1 MADTFSQSLKLK
13 SQIAD
18 FKRFSSEIEPK
29 IKAGSSPKKAFVN
42 SAQSFASVESPCKSP
57 KETKV
62 IFLELA
68 NKRTFEIEY
77 KVKYEKELTVGWLLS
92 EAIRRIKA
100 YHETIKVNVTNE
112 ANILFL
118 TSLNKNLNLDHWLTF
133 LDRNLSVLKDGQKLT
148 VFFGDPK
155 YEITENTGKIDLKYF
170 QFQKNIGLG
179 GFSQVILG

>member
-1 MADTFSQSLKLK
+1 MADTFSQSQKLR

-18 FKRFSSEIEPK
+18 FKKFSSEIEPK
-29 IKAGSSPKKAFVN
+29 IKGGSPKKSLIN
-42 SAQSFASVESPCKSP
+42 SAQSFTSVESPSKSP

-62 IFLELA
+62 IFLELP
-68 NKRTFEIEY
+68 NKRTFEIEF

-92 EAIRRIKA
+92 EVMRRIKA

-118 TSLNKNLNLDHWLTF
+118 TSLNKNLNLDYWLTF
-133 LDRNLSVLKDGQKLT
+133 LDRSLSVLRDGQKLT
-148 VFFGDPK
+148 VFYGDPK
-155 YEITENTGKIDLKYF
+155 FEITENTGKIDLSYF
-170 QFQKNIGLG
+170 QFQKIIGLG